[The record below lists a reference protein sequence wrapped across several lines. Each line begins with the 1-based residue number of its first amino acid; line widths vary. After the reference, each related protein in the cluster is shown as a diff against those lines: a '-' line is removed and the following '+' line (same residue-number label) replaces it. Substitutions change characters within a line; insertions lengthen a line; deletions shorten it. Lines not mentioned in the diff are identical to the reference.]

1 MGFIIFLCALLSF
14 ILLILVGIC
23 EYASD
28 YHYFD
33 DVLTAIIGL
42 WLGFGVYWLIKLS

>member
-1 MGFIIFLCALLSF
+1 MDFIIFVCALLSF
-14 ILLILVGIC
+14 IILILVGIR

-33 DVLTAIIGL
+33 GVLTAVIGL